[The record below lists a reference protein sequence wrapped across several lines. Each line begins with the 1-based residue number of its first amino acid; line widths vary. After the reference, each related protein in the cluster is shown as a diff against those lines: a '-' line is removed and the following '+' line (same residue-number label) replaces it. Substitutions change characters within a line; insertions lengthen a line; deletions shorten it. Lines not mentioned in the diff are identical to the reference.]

1 MVLDVSGMPSTLS
14 IGRPREPP
22 GTTKVEPDLTG
33 RQIFAT
39 SADRRRH
46 VPDDERLSAPLI
58 LEYPFTRTTGPVIG
72 AFMTGLR
79 EGVICG
85 ARRSDGSV
93 LVPPAEYDPKTGE
106 STTGEW
112 VEVGPGGTVESWTW
126 ISQPRR
132 KHPLDRPFAFALVKL
147 DGADTALLHAVDAGD
162 EGAMKTG
169 MRVTA
174 KYADAPQGGI
184 LDLACFVPEGA

>member
-1 MVLDVSGMPSTLS
+1 MLDVSGMASTLS

-93 LVPPAEYDPKTGE
+93 LVPPAEYDPETAE
-106 STTGEW
+106 ALTEI
-112 VEVGPGGTVESWTW
+112 VEVGQAGEVVSWTW
-126 ISQPRR
+126 VNPPRQQSPWEAP
-132 KHPLDRPFAFALVKL
+132 HALALIKL
-147 DGADTALLHAVDAGD
+147 DGADTPFLHGVLVAEAS
-162 EGAMKTG
+162 EMSTG
-169 MRVTA
+169 MRVQA
-174 KYADAPQGGI
+174 SWRDEREGHISDIAG
-184 LDLACFVPEGA
+184 FVPEEVS